1 LRKKKRREL
10 EIELQ
15 SKETEATNCQRM
27 FEKEKSELE
36 NDYSERHL
44 RSIQAKTIE
53 IEERR

>member
-1 LRKKKRREL
+1 M
-10 EIELQ
+10 EIELS

-27 FEKEKSELE
+27 FEKEKSEFE

-44 RSIQAKTIE
+44 RAIQAKTIE